1 MIIGDPYKFAILF
14 QRVDAWNRDLTDNN
28 GAFALCID
36 GKLFP
41 KFPNDIINTIIPR
54 SVYDIKDSLENIPV
68 NEEIF
73 DMNKKEAFSILNE
86 LVYPEFDDE
95 KSDEENKDNDFR
107 YELSVECLN
116 DRGGKYFA
124 VKKDGKMRILA
135 ANLDYNY
142 EESNYIF
149 DGVTITEVILEKDYI
164 NKIINQLEEAIQSM
178 RGV

>member
-14 QRVDAWNRDLTDNN
+14 QRIDAWNASLTDNN

-36 GKLFP
+36 GIMFP
-41 KFPNDIINTIIPR
+41 KFPNVIQNVIIPL
-54 SVYDIKDSLENIPV
+54 SIYEIKDSLENIPV

-73 DMNKKEAFSILNE
+73 DMNKKEAFSTLYE

-95 KSDEENKDNDFR
+95 RSDEENIDCDYR
-107 YELSVECLN
+107 YELSVDYLN
-116 DRGGKYFA
+116 DHGGCYLD
-124 VKKDGKMRILA
+124 VKKDEKMRILA

-149 DGVTITEVILEKDYI
+149 DGAAITEIILEK
-164 NKIINQLEEAIQSM
+164 KLM
-178 RGV
+178 R